1 MFPAL
6 ITALFLGL
14 RHGSDIDHVAAISD
28 LSATE
33 RGGLRAFRLST
44 VYALGHA
51 AVLVA
56 FGVAAVSFGLVIP
69 ESVGG
74 LIGRVI
80 GFTLIALAIY
90 VMIGFVRFG
99 RTWQPRSRG
108 SLIWHASH
116 RRLHRRDIDHNASTV
131 GALVIGMIHGIGA
144 KTPTQLLLLPAAAEF
159 GVRRGS
165 RVRGRASTDEHG
177 SRCHLRMGPH
187 ANQGIAHVQR
197 AQHRSCR
204 FLRRCGLG
212 IRASLFGIG
221 GLPDKGGVSL
231 RGA

>member
-6 ITALFLGL
+6 ITALLLGL

-33 RGGLRAFRLST
+33 GGGLRAFRLST

-69 ESVGG
+69 EAVDG
-74 LIGRVI
+74 LMGRVI

-90 VMIGFVRFG
+90 VVVGFLRFG

-108 SLIWHASH
+108 ILIWHAAH
-116 RRLHRRDIDHNASTV
+116 RRLHRHDIDHGASTA

-144 KTPTQLLLLPAAAEF
+144 ETPTQLLLLPAAAEF
-159 GVRRGS
+159 GLGVVVAFVGGLLLTNTVLAAISAWGLMRIRGS
-165 RVRGRASTDEHG
+165 LVYSALS
-177 SRCHLRMGPH
+177 
-187 ANQGIAHVQR
+187 IAAAAFSGVV
-197 AQHRSCR
+197 
-204 FLRRCGLG
+204 GLG
-212 IRASLFGIG
+212 YVVG
-221 GLPDKGGVSL
+221 
-231 RGA
+231 